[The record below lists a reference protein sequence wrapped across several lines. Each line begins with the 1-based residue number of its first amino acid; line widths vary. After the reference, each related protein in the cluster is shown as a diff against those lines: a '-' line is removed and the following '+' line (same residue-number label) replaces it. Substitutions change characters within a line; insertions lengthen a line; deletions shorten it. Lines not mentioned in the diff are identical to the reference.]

1 MIAAIVL
8 LAVGVALF
16 VLPIVL
22 RKKLA
27 NSGWHL

>member
-27 NSGWHL
+27 KQWMAS